1 MQIFLDTAKIDEI
14 REMVELGIIDGVT
27 TNPTLMARA
36 GRLDYKNVV
45 QEICY
50 LVQGP
55 ISAEVISTQAEGMI
69 EETTK
74 IVQWSPHVVVKIPFI
89 EEGLKALKALRGRHA
104 DQEGICEGCPWLGK
118 CGTPIEMA
126 RDIVTTTSMRF
137 NVTLVFSANQALL
150 AAKAG
155 ATYVSPFVGRLDDAG
170 NGGMQVVVDT
180 RAILDNYGFETQII
194 TSSVRHPM
202 HMLEAAVIGSD
213 VATVPYGVLKKAI
226 THPLTDVGVERFVAD
241 WEAMEKEMK

>member
-1 MQIFLDTAKIDEI
+1 MLIFLDTAKIDEI
-14 REMVELGIIDGVT
+14 REMAELGVIDGVT
-27 TNPTLMARA
+27 TNPSLMAKA

-45 QEICY
+45 QEVCY

-69 EETTK
+69 EETLK

-89 EEGLKALKALRGRHA
+89 EQGLKALKALRGRHA
-104 DQEGICEGCPWLGK
+104 NPETICEGCPWRGQ
-118 CGTPIEMA
+118 CGTPIERA
-126 RDIVTTTSMRF
+126 REMVTEESIHF

-155 ATYVSPFVGRLDDAG
+155 ATFASPFIGRLDDAG
-170 NGGMQVVVDT
+170 TEGMQVVADI
-180 RAILDNYGFETQII
+180 RAIFDNYGFDTKII

-202 HMLEAAVIGSD
+202 HIIQAAVIGSD
-213 VATVPYGVLKKAI
+213 VATIPYAVLKKAI
-226 THPLTDVGVERFVAD
+226 FHPLTDVGVARFVKD
-241 WEAMEKEMK
+241 WEEIKKSE

>member
-1 MQIFLDTAKIDEI
+1 MLIFLDTAKIDEI
-14 REMVELGIIDGVT
+14 REMAELGVIDGVT
-27 TNPTLMARA
+27 TNPSLMAKA

-45 QEICY
+45 QEVCY

-69 EETTK
+69 EETLK

-89 EEGLKALKALRGRHA
+89 EQGLKALKALRGRHA
-104 DQEGICEGCPWLGK
+104 DPETICEGCPWQGQ
-118 CGTPIEMA
+118 CGTPIERA
-126 RDIVTTTSMRF
+126 REMVTEESIHF

-170 NGGMQVVVDT
+170 SEGMQVVADIRT
-180 RAILDNYGFETQII
+180 ILDNYGFDTKII

-202 HMLEAAVIGSD
+202 HIVQAAVIGSD
-213 VATVPYGVLKKAI
+213 VATIPYAVLKKAI
-226 THPLTDVGVERFVAD
+226 LHPLTDVGVARFVKD
-241 WEAMEKEMK
+241 WEEIKESE